1 MGVEEAR
8 ELPRDQDFVLH
19 SQEYSPVGQE
29 RGVQRGPPLGQDPSC
44 LEGVQG
50 TSQSAGKNR
59 FSILQV
65 KGITT
70 SASTM
75 GNKHSALFLSPRD
88 GQFDLNGLI
97 RKLWSVLTGD
107 LVPMLEKVKTLGILL

>member
-1 MGVEEAR
+1 MTTEKAR
-8 ELPRDQDFVLH
+8 KLSRDQNFFLH
-19 SQEYSPVGQE
+19 SQGYFPVGQE
-29 RGVQRGPPLGQDPSC
+29 RGVQGGPPFRQDTGGPEC
-44 LEGVQG
+44 VQG
-50 TSQSAGKNR
+50 TTQSAGKNR
-59 FSILQV
+59 FSIFQV

-97 RKLWSVLTGD
+97 RKLWSILTGD
-107 LVPMLEKVKTLGILL
+107 LVPVLEKIKALGILP